1 MTRRGLSL
9 IEILVVVVIVTLL
22 VAILVPV
29 FTRAKREANVGAATT
44 EGRQVAMAVL
54 MYAEAADGFPR
65 RSLDSLVDSGHLS
78 TPRILKVAGDPYA
91 LGYYGQQLDCW
102 GGGSL
107 RPIKN
112 PASYEYLFLGAGS
125 VDQYLAVLERH
136 DPNHG
141 ILALRIF
148 GQRNKDVDVTKC
160 GDIQVAFVGPM
171 LRFRK
176 DGSVQRAR
184 YEPVKTDTGLSYYFL
199 AKFTDVREAWSLKD
213 LD

>member
-1 MTRRGLSL
+1 MRRRGLSL
-9 IEILVVVVIVTLL
+9 IEVLVVVAIVALL

-29 FTRAKREANVGAATT
+29 FNRAKKEASVASATT
-44 EGRQVAMAVL
+44 EGREVAMALL
-54 MYAEAADGFPR
+54 MYADSNEGLPR
-65 RSLDSLVDSGHLS
+65 RSLDTLVESGHLS
-78 TPRILKVAGDPYA
+78 SPRIMKVAGDPYP

-112 PASYEYLFLGAGS
+112 AASYEYLFLGPGS
-125 VDQYLAVLERH
+125 VEQYLAVLERH

-141 ILALRIF
+141 ILALRVL
-148 GQRNKDVDVTKC
+148 GQRNSDVDPTRC
-160 GDIQVAFVGPM
+160 GNVQVAFVGPM

-184 YEPVKTDTGLSYYFL
+184 YEPVTLDGVSRYYYL